1 MSSDTSAFT
10 TDAVEP
16 LDEASP
22 DESVIVARPIQ
33 SRPNARPR
41 VSQRRYAL
49 RRIGA
54 AVVAAVFIVAVI
66 KIFGAVFGSSSAA
79 GATDTTLTP
88 VPNDVAVAA
97 TTVPS
102 ASSTP
107 ATAAPSST
115 APAAVTPPSAA
126 HPAKLL
132 IVGDS
137 DAGAFAPYL
146 SKLMTQTGVVAPTL
160 DYKVSTGLARPD
172 YFDWPAHL
180 AQTVPAAAPDIV
192 VVTFGGNDAQA
203 LTQPDGTVVQGVPTG
218 KAGGD
223 VEWRAEYGKRVGAL
237 MDTLSAEGRT
247 LVWVGIPSSQNS
259 ADTARMK
266 VQDAVVRAEVAKRPK
281 VLFVD
286 SWKLFSGVEGDFA
299 EFVIDP
305 RDGLGKDVRAKD
317 GFHLNTT
324 GAEILAL
331 SIADVIRGD
340 LRARGAAI

>member
-1 MSSDTSAFT
+1 
-10 TDAVEP
+10 V
-16 LDEASP
+16 SP
-22 DESVIVARPIQ
+22 
-33 SRPNARPR
+33 
-41 VSQRRYAL
+41 RRYAV
-49 RRIGA
+49 RRVGA
-54 AVVAAVFIVAVI
+54 AVVVAVFIIVVI
-66 KIFGAVFGSSSAA
+66 KVFGALFGSSGTAA
-79 GATDTTLTP
+79 ATSTTSRPATSTNTP
-88 VPNDVAVAA
+88 A
-97 TTVPS
+97 TTVPN
-102 ASSTP
+102 ADDTP
-107 ATAAPSST
+107 ATV
-115 APAAVTPPSAA
+115 APATSAPAVAAVPSAA
-126 HPAKLL
+126 HPAKML

-146 SKLMTQTGVVAPTL
+146 SKLMTETGVVAPTL
-160 DYKVSTGLARPD
+160 DYKVSSGLARPD
-172 YFDWPAHL
+172 FFDWPAHL
-180 AQTVPAAAPDIV
+180 AQTLPAAAPDIV

-218 KAGGD
+218 KEGGD
-223 VEWRAEYGKRVGAL
+223 AAWRAEYGKRVGAL
-237 MDTLSAEGRT
+237 MDTLSADGRT

-266 VQDAVVRAEVAKRPK
+266 VQDAVVRAEVTKRPK

-331 SIADVIRGD
+331 SIADVVRGD